1 MTKTDLNKHKVVSPN
16 EWVEARKKLLIQ
28 EKEFTRVRDQVSA
41 QRRELPWV
49 KVETEYVFEG
59 PNGKETLA
67 DLFEGRSQLVIYHFM
82 FAPEWEE
89 ACPSCSFWADNFNPN
104 VIHLNH
110 RDVTFAAISRA
121 PIEKLNAFKKR
132 MGWSFKWVSSGNNEF
147 NYDYQVS
154 FPAGVPKD
162 QLEYNY
168 RKLELDCPDLPG
180 VRVFSKDGKGN
191 IFHTYSSYSRGI
203 DILNTAYNYLDLVPK
218 GRDEDDFE
226 FSMDWLRYHVG
237 ADQKAQPPPQENKM
251 PPRP

>member
-1 MTKTDLNKHKVVSPN
+1 MTKTDLHKHKVVSPN

-89 ACPSCSFWADNFNPN
+89 GCPSCSFWADNFNPI
-104 VIHLNH
+104 VVHLNH
-110 RDVTFAAISRA
+110 RDVAFAAISRA
-121 PIEKLNAFKKR
+121 PIKKLNAFRER
-132 MGWSFKWVSSGNNEF
+132 MGWSFKWVSSGKNKF
-147 NYDYQVS
+147 NYDYHVS
-154 FPAGVPKD
+154 FPAGAPKE

-168 RKLELDCPDLPG
+168 SKLQIDSPDLPG
-180 VRVFSKDGKGN
+180 VSVFYKDGKGN
-191 IFHTYSSYSRGI
+191 IFHTYSAYSRGI
-203 DILNTAYNYLDLVPK
+203 DIFNTAYNYLDLVPK

-226 FSMDWLRYHVG
+226 FSMEWLRYH
-237 ADQKAQPPPQENKM
+237 DRYDE
-251 PPRP
+251 

>member
-16 EWVEARKKLLIQ
+16 EWLEARKKLLAQ
-28 EKEFTRVRDQVSA
+28 EKEFTRFRDQLSQ

-82 FAPEWEE
+82 FAPEWAEG
-89 ACPSCSFWADNFNPN
+89 CPSCSFWADNFNPN

-132 MGWSFKWVSSGNNEF
+132 MGWSFKWVSSENNDF
-147 NYDYQVS
+147 NYDYHVS
-154 FPAGVPKD
+154 FPAGVPKGE
-162 QLEYNY
+162 LEYNY
-168 RKLELDCPDLPG
+168 SNLSFDTSDQPG
-180 VRVFSKDGKGN
+180 VSVFYKDKKGN
-191 IFHTYSSYSRGI
+191 IYHTYSAYSRGI

-218 GRDEDDFE
+218 GRDEDELE
-226 FSMDWLRYHVG
+226 FSMDWLRYHDRY
-237 ADQKAQPPPQENKM
+237 DQ
-251 PPRP
+251 